1 MPNTETHLQHMVEEL
16 KLKVL
21 NMSALAE
28 RAVDQACTALIRR
41 DADLAEKVIENDTA
55 INSLECEIDEASL
68 QILAREQPVAR
79 DLRLV
84 MACARSVVD
93 LERIGD
99 EAVNIAERVVA
110 MSALAET
117 PYNPDLEALADT
129 VRGMLRNAV
138 TAFRNG
144 DDELALAVCRSD
156 GQADELHVRI
166 LRRTMDDMVAET
178 TGIRRAVHTIL
189 AARSLERI
197 GDLCT
202 NVAEV
207 AVFMVRGVSIKH
219 RCHQI

>member
-1 MPNTETHLQHMVEEL
+1 MTRTETHLQQMAEEL
-16 KLKVL
+16 KLQVL
-21 NMSALAE
+21 NMAALAQ
-28 RAVDQACTALIRR
+28 RAVEHACDALIRR
-41 DADLAEKVIENDTA
+41 DADLAEKVIENDSA
-55 INSLECEIDEASL
+55 INTLECEIDEASL
-68 QILAREQPVAR
+68 RILAREQPVAR

-84 MACARSVVD
+84 MACARAVVD

-110 MSALAET
+110 MTALAEA
-117 PYNPDLEALADT
+117 PYNPDVETLAHT
-129 VRGMLRNAV
+129 VQKMLRDAV

-144 DDELALAVCRSD
+144 DDELALSVCRSD
-156 GQADELHVRI
+156 SQADELHVRI
-166 LRRTMDDMVAET
+166 LRRTMDDMVAEA

-219 RCHQI
+219 RCQQI